1 MVLFLMIAF
10 ILLPEAKAITEL
22 SGNFGYN
29 KFLFGVARKNSIT
42 TRSYSASL
50 AFYFFSSLAIEV
62 NYQNAANIRIE
73 NDTYKIEGISNE
85 YSVVQSRREVIYDS
99 YGIGLKFSFA
109 PRGYPVRPMMSL
121 GYAKKFA
128 ENQGYTVFEKDSDQT
143 QIKIDHNSHK
153 SREDSVFASF
163 QLKLRITNRLSLTG
177 SVKTV
182 FKAFEW
188 NEAKNSLK
196 YLVGFSWII

>member
-1 MVLFLMIAF
+1 MNRQN
-10 ILLPEAKAITEL
+10 
-22 SGNFGYN
+22 S
-29 KFLFGVARKNSIT
+29 VA
-42 TRSYSASL
+42 TRTYSASL
-50 AFYFFSSLAIEV
+50 SFYFFSSIALEL
-62 NYQNAANIRIE
+62 NYYNSTNMRIQ

-85 YSVVQSRREVIYDS
+85 YSVVQSYSEVKFDS
-99 YGIGLKFSFA
+99 YGAGLKFAFA
-109 PRGYPVRPMMSL
+109 PRGYPVRPMVSL
-121 GYAKKFA
+121 GYAKKFT
-128 ENQGYTVFEKDSDQT
+128 ESSGNTTFEKDSDQT
-143 QIKIDHNSHK
+143 QIKINHSSHNS
-153 SREDSVFASF
+153 RDDSVFASF